1 MMDWIE
7 ARRILREW
15 RLGNAEADIA
25 DSAERALAGRGP
37 VRLCVRETAE
47 TRSGPIER
55 NHFSAYRETAETRSD
70 QESHTS
76 QRIER
81 RERLDF

>member
-1 MMDWIE
+1 MDWIE
-7 ARRILREW
+7 AERILRGW

-47 TRSGPIER
+47 TRSGPIE
-55 NHFSAYRETAETRSD
+55 
-70 QESHTS
+70 SHTS

-81 RERLDF
+81 LQRQGATRNHTLLSV